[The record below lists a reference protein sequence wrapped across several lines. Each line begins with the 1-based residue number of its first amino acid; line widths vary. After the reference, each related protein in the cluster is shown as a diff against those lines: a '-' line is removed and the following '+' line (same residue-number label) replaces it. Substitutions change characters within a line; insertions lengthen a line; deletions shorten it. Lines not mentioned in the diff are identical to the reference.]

1 MYVVKRDNRDI
12 LSKMQSV
19 KTVMVMDSGTLE
31 PYQGCYKLIVEH
43 NCIKS
48 IDADYHSTEKT
59 VAQRGH
65 QQRM

>member
-1 MYVVKRDNRDI
+1 
-12 LSKMQSV
+12 MQSV